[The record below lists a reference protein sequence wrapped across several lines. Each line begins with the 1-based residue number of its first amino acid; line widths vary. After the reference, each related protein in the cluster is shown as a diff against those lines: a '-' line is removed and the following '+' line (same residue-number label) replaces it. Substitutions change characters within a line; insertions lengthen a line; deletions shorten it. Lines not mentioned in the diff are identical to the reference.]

1 MKKPPLIILAGPTA
15 AGKTNLSI
23 QLAQKIG
30 GSIISADSM
39 QVYRY
44 MDIGSAKITPEER
57 KGIPHYMI
65 DELLPE
71 EEFNIVRFQ
80 TLAKQYLAEIYAQ
93 GRIPMIVGG
102 TGFYI
107 QSVLYHIDFSK
118 EEGSDSIRRELE
130 EIAKSEGS
138 KVLHQKLMEV
148 DKESAKTIHPNNIKR
163 VIRALEFY
171 RQNGYPISKHN
182 KEERQKKSPYQFA
195 YFVLNEDRECLYR
208 KIDARVDKMID
219 QGLLEEVKHLKEM
232 GCHRGMVSM
241 QGLGYKEL
249 LSYLEGELSFEEAV
263 SILKRDTRHF
273 AKRQITWFK
282 REKDVIW
289 LEKEQFGND
298 EAKLLDHMIAI
309 LKEKGIVS
317 HVQ

>member
-44 MDIGSAKITPEER
+44 MDIGSAKITPKER

-208 KIDARVDKMID
+208 KIDARVDQMID